1 MAVGFKAF
9 KAAIVVLS
17 LVSASHC
24 LDVKATTVSDLYE
37 LYDKRIT
44 EMYSESTLET
54 IADYQRQLRS
64 SAMYEYVKKSTF
76 DNKLIEDK
84 IKTLES
90 ELNYLETQLLNSYDE
105 DLSTIYELEDD
116 YETTKKS
123 LENTRKSSESFEVK
137 LPDEKTFSKNKYK
150 KALRDKNK
158 TDYNK
163 DIGTYLNRY
172 PVSGDIKSVK
182 STEDRLELYISNR
195 STISP
200 LFNGKV
206 SKVTDDS
213 ITLSHDC
220 GIYSYY
226 RGLEEILVNV
236 GDTVYQGQKLGY
248 SSDVVILKFKI
259 NGDIVDVSK
268 LFQEE

>member
-1 MAVGFKAF
+1 MAVGFKTF
-9 KAAIVVLS
+9 KAAIVVLL
-17 LVSASHC
+17 LVSTSHC
-24 LDVKATTVSDLYE
+24 LDVKATTVSDIYE
-37 LYDKRIT
+37 LYDKKVT
-44 EMYSESTLET
+44 EMYPESTLKT
-54 IADYQRQLRS
+54 IADYHRQIRS

-90 ELNYLETQLLNSYDE
+90 KLDYLETKLLNSYDE

-123 LENTRKSSESFEVK
+123 IDNAKKSSESFEIK
-137 LPDEKTFSKNKYK
+137 LPDEKILSKSKYN
-150 KALRDKNK
+150 KALKDKNK

-163 DIGTYLNRY
+163 DIGTYQNKY
-172 PVSGDIKSVK
+172 PASGDIESIK
-182 STEDRLELYISNR
+182 STEDRLELYVSNR

-200 LFNGKV
+200 LFNGRV
-206 SKVTDDS
+206 VKVTDNS
-213 ITLSHDC
+213 ITISHDC

-226 RGLEEILVNV
+226 GGFEEISVSA
-236 GDTVYQGQKLGY
+236 GDAVYQGQKLGY